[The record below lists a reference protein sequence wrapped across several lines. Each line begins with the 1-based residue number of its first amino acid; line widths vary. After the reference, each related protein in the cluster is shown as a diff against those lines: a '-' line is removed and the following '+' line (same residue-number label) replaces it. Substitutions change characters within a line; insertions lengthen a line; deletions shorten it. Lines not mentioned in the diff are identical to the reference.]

1 MNPLDSQSTQLD
13 IQRLKSLSPLNSL
26 MDAHLNALSSESDVW
41 YRFSGDT
48 LFERGQFDK
57 VDYFLLSGE
66 LELED
71 ALGNTSIVKSRDC
84 LSTVGSVQPRDI
96 RARVLGDAKVLVVD
110 RERLDELLDWSQSA
124 EYLLVDLAGQRQ
136 RDEDAAWLETVLKS
150 NLFLKVPPTNV
161 EGIFQSLSP
170 LTVNAGD
177 VILRQREL
185 GDCCYFIKE
194 GEADVSQE
202 HGSESSVI
210 ATIGAG
216 RCFGEDALIQQTVRN
231 ATVTMRTDGVLLV
244 LQKQDFLP
252 LLKPRSAP
260 SVTWGELAGYGSEV
274 TLLDVRTDEEY
285 AQGHLPLSANMP
297 LHLLYVKHR
306 LLNSDRRYIV
316 YCGTGRRSASA
327 CFFLSKLGYN
337 VSVLEGGVNMI
348 SEAETT
354 EQSVQMTRRDYI
366 FRDGEVVEAAEVQP
380 KIVDH

>member
-1 MNPLDSQSTQLD
+1 MNGLDSQNTQLD
-13 IQRLKSLSPLNSL
+13 THRLKSLAPLNSL
-26 MDAHLNALSSESDVW
+26 MDAHLNALSSESDML
-41 YRFSGDT
+41 YRFSGDV

-66 LELED
+66 LALED
-71 ALGNTSIVKSRDC
+71 AHGNVSIVKSRDC
-84 LSTVGSVQPRDI
+84 LSAIGSAQPRDL
-96 RARVLGDAKVLVVD
+96 RARVLGDAKILVVD

-170 LTVNAGD
+170 LTVSAGD

-194 GEADVSQE
+194 GEAEVTRE
-202 HGSESSVI
+202 HGSESSVV

-252 LLKPRSAP
+252 LLKPRLVPGVSLVEVA
-260 SVTWGELAGYGSEV
+260 SYGSDV
-274 TLLDVRTDEEY
+274 TLLDVRTDDEY
-285 AQGHLPLSANMP
+285 AQGHLEASVNMP

-306 LLNSDRRYIV
+306 LLNGDRRYV
-316 YCGTGRRSASA
+316 TYCGTGRRSASA

-337 VSVLEGGVNMI
+337 VSVLEGGVNSI
-348 SEAETT
+348 LEAEMP
-354 EQSVQMTRRDYI
+354 EMTRRDYI
-366 FRDGEVVEAAEVQP
+366 LRDGEVVEGVEAQA
-380 KIVDH
+380 KLADR